1 MPLEMG
7 QSEHSFL
14 VDATS
19 FDLDICTA
27 GAVIFSTTVPEKEGG
42 NWA

>member
-1 MPLEMG
+1 MPSEMG
-7 QSEHSFL
+7 KSEHSFL

-27 GAVIFSTTVPEKEGG
+27 GAVIFSTTVLEKEGG
-42 NWA
+42 NWP